1 MTLALNK
8 TTLKQQRDQAKLYRK
23 FLPSLELKR
32 QQLQAAWQKSETELA
47 ALESDVQRVKNDLET
62 LYPLVGGST
71 IDIAEMQHWVRIV
84 ELNVETENI
93 VGTSVPVLGE
103 LRLEVQKYSR
113 LIMPFWVDSLIAA
126 LQQMVRLRVR
136 VQVARQRTEVLAL
149 TLRRI
154 TQRVNLFDKVL
165 IPQAE
170 DNIRRIVIFLSDQ
183 ERAAVVRSK
192 IAKSRPHVA

>member
-8 TTLKQQRDQAKLYRK
+8 TTLKRQRDQAKLYRR

-32 QQLQAAWQKSETELA
+32 QQLQVAWRKSQAELA
-47 ALESDVQRVKNDLET
+47 GLEADVKRVKADLIM

-71 IDIAEMQHWVRIV
+71 IDVAEMEHWVRIV
-84 ELNVETENI
+84 DFKLKTENV

-103 LRLEVQKYSR
+103 LRLEVQEYSR
-113 LIMPFWVDSLIAA
+113 LTMPFWVDSLVVA
-126 LQQMVRLRVR
+126 LQQLVRLRVQ
-136 VQVARQRTEVLAL
+136 VQIAQQRTDVLAAA
-149 TLRRI
+149 LRRV

-165 IPQAE
+165 IPKAE
-170 DNIRRIVIFLSDQ
+170 ENIRRIVIFLSDQ

-192 IAKSRPHVA
+192 IAKSR

>member
-8 TTLKQQRDQAKLYRK
+8 TTLKRQRDQAKLYRR

-32 QQLQAAWQKSETELA
+32 QQLQVAWRKSQAELA
-47 ALESDVQRVKNDLET
+47 ALESDVKRVKADLIM

-71 IDIAEMQHWVRIV
+71 IDIAEMEHWVRIV
-84 ELNVETENI
+84 DFQLNTENV

-103 LRLEVQKYSR
+103 LRLEVQEYSR
-113 LIMPFWVDSLIAA
+113 LTMPFWVDSLVVA
-126 LQQMVRLRVR
+126 LQQLVRLRVQ
-136 VQVARQRTEVLAL
+136 VQIAQQRTDVLAAA
-149 TLRRI
+149 LRRV

-165 IPQAE
+165 IPKAE
-170 DNIRRIVIFLSDQ
+170 ENIRRIVIFLSDQ

-192 IAKSRPHVA
+192 IAKSR

>member
-8 TTLKQQRDQAKLYRK
+8 TTLKRQRDQSKLYRR

-32 QQLQAAWQKSETELA
+32 QQLQLAWRKSQDELA
-47 ALESDVQRVKNDLET
+47 ELESDVDHVRRELET

-71 IDIAEMQHWVRIV
+71 IDVGEMKHWVQIV
-84 ELNVETENI
+84 ELKLGTENI
-93 VGTSVPVLGE
+93 VGTSVPLLGE

-113 LIMPFWVDSLIAA
+113 LVMPFWVDSLIVA
-126 LQQMVRLRVR
+126 LQQMVRLRV
-136 VQVARQRTEVLAL
+136 QVRIAKQRTEALAAA
-149 TLRRI
+149 LRRV

-165 IPQAE
+165 IPKAE
-170 DNIRRIVIFLSDQ
+170 ENIRRIVVFLSDQ

-192 IAKSRPHVA
+192 IAKSR

>member
-8 TTLKQQRDQAKLYRK
+8 TTLKRQRDQAKLYRR

-32 QQLQAAWQKSETELA
+32 QQLQAAWRQSQSELA
-47 ALESDVQRVKNDLET
+47 ELQSEVDRIETSLES

-71 IDIAEMQHWVRIV
+71 IDISEMQDWVRIV
-84 ELNVETENI
+84 ELKVAEENV
-93 VGTSVPVLGE
+93 VGTSVPVLE
-103 LRLEVQKYSR
+103 SLNLEVEEYSR
-113 LIMPFWVDSLIAA
+113 LVMPFWVDKLIAA
-126 LQQMVRLRVR
+126 LKEMIHAQLRVR
-136 VQVARQRTEVLAL
+136 IARSRTEVLQAA
-149 TLRRI
+149 LRRV

-170 DNIRRIVIFLSDQ
+170 ENIRRIVIYLSDQ

-192 IAKSRPHVA
+192 IAKSR

>member
-8 TTLKQQRDQAKLYRK
+8 TTLKKQRDQSKLYRR

-32 QQLQAAWQKSETELA
+32 QQLQAAWRKSQAELA
-47 ALESDVQRVKNDLET
+47 VLEADAERVRADLET

-71 IDIAEMQHWVRIV
+71 IDVAEMEHWVQIV
-84 ELNVETENI
+84 EFKLKTENV
-93 VGTSVPVLGE
+93 VGTLVPLLDK
-103 LRLEVQKYSR
+103 LRLEVQEYSR
-113 LIMPFWVDSLIAA
+113 LIMPFWVDSLVAA

-136 VQVARQRTEVLAL
+136 VQIAKQRTDVLAAA
-149 TLRRI
+149 LRRV

-165 IPQAE
+165 IPRAE
-170 DNIRRIVIFLSDQ
+170 ENIRRIVIFLSDQ

-192 IAKSRPHVA
+192 IAKSR

>member
-8 TTLKQQRDQAKLYRK
+8 TTLKRQRDQAKLYRK

-32 QQLQAAWQKSETELA
+32 QQLQAAWRKSQTELA
-47 ALESDVQRVKNDLET
+47 ALEAEVERVKADLET
-62 LYPLVGGST
+62 LYPLIGGST
-71 IDIAEMQHWVRIV
+71 IDVAEMKHWVRIV
-84 ELNVETENI
+84 ELTHETENV

-103 LRLEVQKYSR
+103 LRLEVQPYSR
-113 LIMPFWVDSLIAA
+113 LIMPFWVDSLVAA
-126 LQQMVRLRVR
+126 LQQMVRLRVQ
-136 VQVARQRTEVLAL
+136 VQVARQRTEVLAAA
-149 TLRRI
+149 LRRV

-192 IAKSRPHVA
+192 IAKSR